1 MLTPYITPLYN
12 KGGKIYILKE
22 DPNLR
27 FEDLSKALQKMGY
40 VLHQPHSGGSHYTF
54 RKPEYL
60 PITIPKHKS
69 LKRVYV
75 SMVAEIVKEQLK
87 EESDE

>member
-1 MLTPYITPLYN
+1 MSKWEKLIHD
-12 KGGKIYILKE
+12 ILKE

-27 FEDLSKALQKMGY
+27 FEDLS
-40 VLHQPHSGGSHYTF
+40 
-54 RKPEYL
+54 
-60 PITIPKHKS
+60 ITIPKHKS